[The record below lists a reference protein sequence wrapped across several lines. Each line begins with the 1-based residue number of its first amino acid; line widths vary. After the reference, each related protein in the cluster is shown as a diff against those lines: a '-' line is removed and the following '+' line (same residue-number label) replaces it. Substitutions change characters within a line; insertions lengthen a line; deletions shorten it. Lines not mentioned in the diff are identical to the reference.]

1 MICSKC
7 GSNEPD
13 YALYCTKCGAK
24 LEGEAPAI
32 PFDSSAPDEAASP
45 FAADA
50 SGSPYAGQ
58 PQSAGSYT
66 APVSDT
72 PYTAPAGGTPYSG
85 YRAPASGGAGDDWK
99 AIVALVCGIASLPC
113 CFTCWGGALLGVAAI
128 VFGILG
134 LKSSKSSF
142 AIAGIVCGAVGALLS
157 LLMLIAALG
166 FSAVYDVSNGF
177 EDIMENVPG
186 TFNF

>member
-32 PFDSSAPDEAASP
+32 PYDTSAPDTASP

-50 SGSPYAGQ
+50 SSPYAGQ
-58 PQSAGSYT
+58 GAGSYT
-66 APVSDT
+66 APASDT
-72 PYTAPAGGTPYSG
+72 PYTGYTAPAGDTPYSG

-99 AIVALVCGIASLPC
+99 ATVALVCGIASLPC

-134 LKSSKSSF
+134 LKSNKSSF

-157 LLMLIAALG
+157 LLMLIAAFG
-166 FSAVYDVSNGF
+166 FSALYDASNGF
-177 EDIMENVPG
+177 EEIIENVPG